1 MSSRLRNPFAAA
13 WPNIANTINSLESL
27 PTRKKETKGFGRNEP
42 GSSKWQL
49 CGRCCSFAI
58 LGTPFVKRSVL
69 RRSVAVPE
77 SDGTLGIPER
87 YSSEDWSEHIRNFPF
102 SVILKRIRSHLAFN
116 ALFALCIHVFN
127 FFTGLVR
134 PPPLA
139 LLSAC
144 STALGLLLVFR
155 TTAAYE
161 RWCAGYRCVRET
173 KQHLQQ
179 LRRLARLWMSEE
191 DLEWMDGQLA
201 TFPAYL
207 GTFLGGGVGARGK
220 SWALLGEMERDPRDI
235 LVTCGEGIY
244 KCLRPDSPTSALY
257 VEDRMQGHITGALSS
272 IEEMAQIVT
281 VPVSQEYSRH
291 TSRFLTVYVLI
302 LPFALIELGH
312 LMPVA
317 VTVTA
322 WALLSIEEI
331 GHTLED
337 PFNSPTQPLNVQAYL
352 EQPLGFEP
360 LMEAQRPFETVP
372 EDDLP
377 PSSEIP
383 EANDATDLKEQRIDD
398 D

>member
-1 MSSRLRNPFAAA
+1 
-13 WPNIANTINSLESL
+13 
-27 PTRKKETKGFGRNEP
+27 
-42 GSSKWQL
+42 
-49 CGRCCSFAI
+49 
-58 LGTPFVKRSVL
+58 
-69 RRSVAVPE
+69 
-77 SDGTLGIPER
+77 
-87 YSSEDWSEHIRNFPF
+87 
-102 SVILKRIRSHLAFN
+102 
-116 ALFALCIHVFN
+116 
-127 FFTGLVR
+127 
-134 PPPLA
+134 
-139 LLSAC
+139 
-144 STALGLLLVFR
+144 
-155 TTAAYE
+155 
-161 RWCAGYRCVRET
+161 
-173 KQHLQQ
+173 
-179 LRRLARLWMSEE
+179 
-191 DLEWMDGQLA
+191 MDGQLA

>member
-1 MSSRLRNPFAAA
+1 MFSMSSRSNLFAAA
-13 WPNIANTINSLESL
+13 RPNIANRINSESL

-77 SDGTLGIPER
+77 SDGTLGVPER

-102 SVILKRIRSHLAFN
+102 SIILKRIRSHLAFN

-257 VEDRMQGHITGALSS
+257 VEAGALCGNFICSPCKIMQHIHFIS
-272 IEEMAQIVT
+272 PFSPPKKT
-281 VPVSQEYSRH
+281 VLSVIFGRR
-291 TSRFLTVYVLI
+291 TGRI
-302 LPFALIELGH
+302 LSAGKTDLG
-312 LMPVA
+312 
-317 VTVTA
+317 
-322 WALLSIEEI
+322 
-331 GHTLED
+331 
-337 PFNSPTQPLNVQAYL
+337 SPGSDARPHHRSL
-352 EQPLGFEP
+352 EQHRRNGADCDRSGQALSCP
-360 LMEAQRPFETVP
+360 VK
-372 EDDLP
+372 
-377 PSSEIP
+377 I
-383 EANDATDLKEQRIDD
+383 
-398 D
+398 